1 MKQSITP
8 IFIVR
13 KFGRGATT
21 VQVAVVLVAVSI
33 AAVIGITQIGTNSNT
48 QLAQTATDVGNPNSL
63 VGRFGNSGSSGG
75 STGGGTAS
83 GGSSDSGSS
92 GSGSGGGSDSGSG
105 TGGTSGGSGSS
116 ICP

>member
-13 KFGRGATT
+13 KIRRGATA
-21 VQVAVVLVAVSI
+21 VQVAVVLGAVSI
-33 AAVIGITQIGTNSNT
+33 AAVIGITQVGTNSST

-63 VGRFGNSGSSGG
+63 VGRFGNSGSSNSSGG
-75 STGGGTAS
+75 ESSG

-92 GSGSGGGSDSGSG
+92 GSGSSGGSDSGSG

>member
-13 KFGRGATT
+13 KIRRGATA
-21 VQVAVVLVAVSI
+21 VQVAVVLGAVSI
-33 AAVIGITQIGTNSNT
+33 AAVIGITQIGTNSST

-63 VGRFGNSGSSGG
+63 VGRFGNSGSSSGSSGGESSGSG
-75 STGGGTAS
+75 ST
-83 GGSSDSGSS
+83 DSGSS
-92 GSGSGGGSDSGSG
+92 GSGSSGGSDSGG
-105 TGGTSGGSGSS
+105 DSGGSSSGGS